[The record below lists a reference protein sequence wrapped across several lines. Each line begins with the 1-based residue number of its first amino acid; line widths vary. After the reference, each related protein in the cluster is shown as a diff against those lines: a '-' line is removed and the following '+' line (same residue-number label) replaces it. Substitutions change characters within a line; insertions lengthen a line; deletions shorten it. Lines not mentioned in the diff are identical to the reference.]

1 MTPVADLDAVVDH
14 CTFGPER
21 VYVLMAIARP
31 KENEDLTHGSAPV
44 IREVV
49 EDAEDLRRTVDQLDH
64 AVSRFDAT
72 YRLYCSVN
80 ARDVTRA
87 FFELRRSTD
96 EWLEMRLGGNEEVLG
111 KFRRIDSEFKSVL
124 QRDTCRDDTDFL
136 FDLDDATEADL
147 AALRETLAGF
157 TEVHLTRTTPSG
169 YHVVTDPFDYNELDT
184 DVAYELKTDG
194 MLFLSYVGE

>member
-1 MTPVADLDAVVDH
+1 MAPVADLDTVVDY

-64 AVSRFDAT
+64 AVSRFEAT
-72 YRLYCSVN
+72 YRLYCSAN
-80 ARDVTRA
+80 ARDVTTA
-87 FFELRRSTD
+87 FFELRRDTD

-124 QRDTCRDDTDFL
+124 QRDTCRDGTTFV
-136 FDLDDATEADL
+136 FDLDDATEAD
-147 AALRETLAGF
+147 AETLRADLAEF
-157 TEVHLTRTTPSG
+157 TEIHMTRATPNG
-169 YHVVTDPFDYNELDT
+169 YHVVADPFNYNELAT
-184 DVAYELKTDG
+184 DVEYELKTDG
-194 MLFLSYVGE
+194 MIFLSYVGE

>member
-1 MTPVADLDAVVDH
+1 MPPVEDLAAFEDY

-49 EDAEDLRRTVDQLDH
+49 EDADDLRRKVEQLDH
-64 AVSRFDAT
+64 AVSRFEAT
-72 YRLYCSVN
+72 YRLYLSAN

-96 EWLEMRLGGNEEVLG
+96 EWLEMRLNGNEEVVG

-124 QRDTCRDDTDFL
+124 QRDTCRDDTNFV
-136 FDLDDATEADL
+136 FDLDDVTAAEATAFREAV
-147 AALRETLAGF
+147 AEFTAIHMSRET
-157 TEVHLTRTTPSG
+157 PNG
-169 YHVVTDPFDYNELDT
+169 YHVVTDPFNYNELAT
-184 DVAYELKTDG
+184 DVDYERKTDG
-194 MLFLSYVGE
+194 MVFLSYVGE